1 MATRDRRDAKGGTR
15 EMDMGEESEEY
26 ELQLSWVGCVGVVGE
41 KVDVDVNNVGGGGR
55 SRGSDRCPSTINFLA
70 LYR

>member
-26 ELQLSWVGCVGVVGE
+26 ELQLSWVGVCGC
-41 KVDVDVNNVGGGGR
+41 GG
-55 SRGSDRCPSTINFLA
+55 
-70 LYR
+70 